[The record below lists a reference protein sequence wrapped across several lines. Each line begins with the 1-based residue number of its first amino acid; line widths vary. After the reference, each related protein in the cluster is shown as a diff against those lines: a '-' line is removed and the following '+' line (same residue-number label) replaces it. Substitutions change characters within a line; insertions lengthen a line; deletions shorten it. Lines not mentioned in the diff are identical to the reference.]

1 MREDISDFGFS
12 ARDREIMDL
21 MSSLGINKNVSKV
34 VLFLSKN
41 GEASSRA
48 IENAVDL
55 RQSEVSIVT
64 SSLRRK
70 GWLTSR
76 NLKKPGKGRP
86 TNLFKLRYPLPKVIK
101 DIESEKQVEMEEM
114 RKMIA
119 HLKRLAK

>member
-1 MREDISDFGFS
+1 MREDISDFAFS
-12 ARDREIMDL
+12 ARDREIMTL
-21 MSSLGINKNVSKV
+21 MSSLGINKNISKV
-34 VLFLSKN
+34 MLYLSKN

-70 GWLTSR
+70 GWLISR

-86 TNLFKLRYPLPKVIK
+86 TSLFKLRYPLPKVIK
-101 DIESEKQVEMEEM
+101 DIETEKQLEMEEM

-119 HLKRLAK
+119 YLKRLAK

>member
-1 MREDISDFGFS
+1 MREDISDFAFS
-12 ARDREIMDL
+12 ARDREIMTL
-21 MSSLGINKNVSKV
+21 MSSLGINKNMSKV

-70 GWLTSR
+70 GWLISR

-101 DIESEKQVEMEEM
+101 DIETEKQDEMEEM

>member
-1 MREDISDFGFS
+1 MREDISNFAFS

-21 MSSLGINKNVSKV
+21 MSSLGINKNSSKV

-48 IENAVDL
+48 IESAVDL

-70 GWLTSR
+70 GWLISR

-101 DIESEKQVEMEEM
+101 DIEGEKQEEMEEM
-114 RKMIA
+114 RKLIA